1 LRNQARTRQQDL
13 RSRGLGSD
21 AATEEAALALSGA
34 EQGVLARRKTILQ
47 AEARVAQAASAQMR
61 AQIALDDA
69 ERALRNTAIYAPFDG
84 RVTQVSVGQGARVT
98 PNEMLAEVID
108 PTALEVMIQLS
119 ANQAAQLPD
128 LGAAPTL
135 FTVTVGDQ
143 TVGQGIVARAGAS
156 VATGESGRVLFGTLQ
171 QATGVLPGD
180 FVTVALH
187 APPLTDVALLPAT
200 ALGSDG
206 TVLAL
211 GPDDR
216 LEIVAVT
223 LLRRQGNDV
232 IIDPGMAAGREVVA
246 ERSPLL
252 GAGIKITPIRPG
264 FVTLS
269 DQRRTALI
277 AVVQSSAMPT
287 DEKTRLM
294 EQLAQDQVPVSLIDR
309 LETAA
314 GG

>member
-1 LRNQARTRQQDL
+1 
-13 RSRGLGSD
+13 
-21 AATEEAALALSGA
+21 
-34 EQGVLARRKTILQ
+34 
-47 AEARVAQAASAQMR
+47 
-61 AQIALDDA
+61 
-69 ERALRNTAIYAPFDG
+69 
-84 RVTQVSVGQGARVT
+84 
-98 PNEMLAEVID
+98 
-108 PTALEVMIQLS
+108 
-119 ANQAAQLPD
+119 
-128 LGAAPTL
+128 
-135 FTVTVGDQ
+135 VTVGDQ

-269 DQRRTALI
+269 DQRRAALI
-277 AVVQSSAMPT
+277 ALVQASAMPA
-287 DEKTRLM
+287 DEKMTLM

-309 LETAA
+309 LETPA